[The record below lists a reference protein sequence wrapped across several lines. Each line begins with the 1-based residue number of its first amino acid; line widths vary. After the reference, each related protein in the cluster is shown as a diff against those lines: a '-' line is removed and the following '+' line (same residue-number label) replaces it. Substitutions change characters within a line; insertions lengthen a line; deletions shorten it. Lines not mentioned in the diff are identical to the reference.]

1 MTNVSDN
8 LHRYKDSRNKRK
20 QVYETVTPE
29 LVPCHHI
36 NLFEESEQI
45 EEEKKKQRR
54 R

>member
-1 MTNVSDN
+1 MSAIIYTAT
-8 LHRYKDSRNKRK
+8 RISRNKRK

-36 NLFEESEQI
+36 NLFEESERI
-45 EEEKKKQRR
+45 KEEKKKQRR